1 MAGWAMNGSNVLR
14 TVLALVL
21 VVAVAAGSI
30 ALFGPIG
37 IVLALVVLGAIWALG
52 AVLRTPGTPTA

>member
-1 MAGWAMNGSNVLR
+1 MPGWAMNESNVLR
-14 TVLALVL
+14 TVLTVVVL
-21 VVAVAAGSI
+21 VAVATGSI

-52 AVLRTPGTPTA
+52 AVLRTPGTPTS